1 MDVLAQGLNVI
12 KTHKRV
18 GKRSCIIKPT
28 SKLLLSVIEILKKRG
43 YVQSYEYK
51 KDGRGDQVIVYGIGP
66 INNCGVIK
74 PRFAVAADEW
84 IKWEQRYVLSK
95 EFGMLIVSTSEG
107 LMTNLEARERN
118 IGGRLIAYVY

>member
-18 GKRSCIIKPT
+18 GMRTCKIKPV
-28 SKLLLSVIEILKKRG
+28 SKLLLGVMQILKDKG
-43 YVQSYEYK
+43 YIQSFEHK
-51 KDGRGDQVIVYGIGP
+51 VDGRGDELVIYGIGP

-84 IKWEQRYVLSK
+84 VKWEQRYVLSK
-95 EFGMLIVSTSEG
+95 DFGVLIVSTSEG
-107 LMTNLEARERN
+107 LMTNQDARQKN
-118 IGGRLIAYVY
+118 LGGRLIAYVY